1 MEGNFNLTAVPDT
14 TYAHSFVQ
22 LASYKKRPFVTGSFE
37 SLEVNNNR
45 TEFLVDGNNW
55 SEAPEYPDA
64 TL

>member
-1 MEGNFNLTAVPDT
+1 MDGNFNLTAVPDT

-45 TEFLVDGNNW
+45 TEFLDGDNW
-55 SEAPEYPDA
+55 SEAAEYPDA